1 MLKLSPF
8 YKYSPRYTG
17 DYADAYKTLAT
28 LLSSPLGSV
37 VGTLT
42 AAMSHLPL
50 EDQVRTQQPTVLQG
64 GKQTCQLWPSIRD
77 SAEHRVP

>member
-1 MLKLSPF
+1 MLELSSF

-17 DYADAYKTLAT
+17 IYTDAYQMLAIL
-28 LLSSPLGSV
+28 LLSLLGSV

-42 AAMSHLPL
+42 AAKSHLPL

-64 GKQTCQLWPSIRD
+64 GKQTCQFWPSIRD
-77 SAEHRVP
+77 SAERGVP

>member
-17 DYADAYKTLAT
+17 VYADAYKMLAT
-28 LLSSPLGSV
+28 LLSSLLESV

-50 EDQVRTQQPTVLQG
+50 EDQVRTQQHTVLQ
-64 GKQTCQLWPSIRD
+64 
-77 SAEHRVP
+77 ANVPALAKYQRQR